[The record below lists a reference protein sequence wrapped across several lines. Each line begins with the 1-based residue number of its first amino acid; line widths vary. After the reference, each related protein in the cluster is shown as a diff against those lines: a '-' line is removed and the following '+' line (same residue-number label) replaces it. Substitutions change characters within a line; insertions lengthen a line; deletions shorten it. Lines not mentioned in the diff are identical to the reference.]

1 MLEEEFTMQEV
12 KQAKQ
17 EANEVNAHGHSVKT
31 LPFKLLFMAVPNIMT
46 TTLNQLVP
54 ASLM

>member
-17 EANEVNAHGHSVKT
+17 EANEVNAHGHFVKT
-31 LPFKLLFMAVPNIMT
+31 LPFSSSSSWL
-46 TTLNQLVP
+46 
-54 ASLM
+54 SLI